1 MDKGEGLADGTA
13 GWVSLSLSQAGL
25 AWLQSFHSELLGPS
39 AQAGFIHKR
48 PACPGG
54 QLAWG
59 KVGSHKLA
67 APISLGSSL
76 EHLPSRQDE
85 APGSRAGC
93 AGVGTRCGDRSSPFL
108 ARAAP
113 PPCAHPTPAQICF
126 SSKQPAP
133 PLRLQMAQEGHD
145 PDVSPCLSAHD
156 ATANTWVRSAPGCRK
171 PLRDRGAG
179 ADATAVLRMRGRE
192 CRPRPLCRGTAV
204 HLPPPPLTALGGGRN
219 DRPQAAAHPQ
229 VPGTSQRTRGMVL
242 VNWTRHG
249 TTVHQRFLQKGEGK
263 D

>member
-93 AGVGTRCGDRSSPFL
+93 AGVGTR
-108 ARAAP
+108 
-113 PPCAHPTPAQICF
+113 
-126 SSKQPAP
+126 
-133 PLRLQMAQEGHD
+133 
-145 PDVSPCLSAHD
+145 
-156 ATANTWVRSAPGCRK
+156 
-171 PLRDRGAG
+171 
-179 ADATAVLRMRGRE
+179 
-192 CRPRPLCRGTAV
+192 
-204 HLPPPPLTALGGGRN
+204 
-219 DRPQAAAHPQ
+219 
-229 VPGTSQRTRGMVL
+229 
-242 VNWTRHG
+242 
-249 TTVHQRFLQKGEGK
+249 
-263 D
+263 